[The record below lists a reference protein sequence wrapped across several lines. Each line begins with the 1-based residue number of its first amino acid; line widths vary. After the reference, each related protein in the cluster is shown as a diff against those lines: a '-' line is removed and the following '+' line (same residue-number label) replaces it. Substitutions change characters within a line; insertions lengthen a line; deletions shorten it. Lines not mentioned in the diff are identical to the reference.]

1 MSQNKRIPDA
11 DLSSAGDDFHILW
24 AIKKSLDL
32 LNFDEK
38 GLKAVTIEGVEE
50 NASKKLDPTG
60 EKFLGIDLTEYYGG
74 IDFETA
80 NSVIISQLKYSTRR
94 ANESLT
100 YSKLYNGKKSKK
112 GSIIHRLATTFK
124 VFLDEYGRNEVIRK
138 TIIKL
143 VSNRGVNTTLFNQFT
158 QIHSFLRKNKR
169 PLSFNVVLN
178 KLPNLSRKPFD
189 ELRQASGL
197 NLTEFTDFIRLLDF
211 EDCGADSRQK
221 LNFELIK
228 SIAETS
234 IKSQNQFNSL
244 FQMIWRKMM
253 PESDGERTITL
264 IDVVTNFGFSSIDNL
279 FPVSQNFEKN
289 SKVVN
294 REQLDDIVFAI
305 QQNTT
310 YLPICIHGGAGIG
323 KSTIINQAKNRL
335 PEYSEC
341 ILFDSYG
348 AGKYQNPEDKRH
360 LHKNAITQIAN
371 ELAKNVGTDFL
382 LVQNESDDV
391 YLTEFIRRIEKG
403 VEILRNRNPLASLVF
418 IIDAADNS
426 VTAAQNFGEKSFI
439 EDLFNIDIPD
449 GCHFIATS
457 RTYRKESLNLPDK
470 YLDIELKPFSLDE
483 TTLFIKKSFP
493 DITDEEILEF
503 HKYTKGIPRVQFYSL
518 DLREQ
523 GINEIINYLKPNGKV
538 VEDLIL
544 DKIEQAVIRIGKEKR
559 PLVEEFF
566 KLLIS
571 LPRPVPIEYLSEIL
585 NVEISFLSDLSSDIW
600 NGLILEDGLFR
611 FRDEDFENYVKQ
623 TYQSTKEELK
633 QIAKLLLSKSK
644 TDEYASINLG
654 SLLFTADYKKEL
666 VEIVLKRELLE
677 FPKDTIRNKEVY
689 ANRTK
694 LALKV
699 SKDIQDSLTYFKLL
713 FIAAEE
719 SKTDK
724 ALTRLLI
731 DYPDLVS
738 RFGDE
743 VSLSRLKLKSN
754 EKPWG
759 GSFHLKLAGIYSR
772 RVENKEIVL
781 KHLRTAREWINWRR
795 SKKDEELRDYTIETI
810 DIVYEVEAVLR
821 IFGIEKAIETI
832 NRWRPKEIRLSV
844 GNYLVE
850 NIISYSKDEEINSWL
865 KYPKFRLV
873 SQVFIIC
880 KSFQYGIPINYDIN
894 SIAIRL
900 ANVLPRVQTEF
911 KENFKQLIIQFC
923 GILAYH
929 KIDTETI
936 LGILEKIKTKPLE
949 RIPYFYNSYSDKDE
963 EKVMSNFLNMET
975 LILSLNEEEADLENF
990 YPEKFNDLDKIEDYE
1005 KRNYLESD
1013 KREFTGFYKYAI
1025 PVFQLYSDILTNRI
1039 NEKVCLAKF
1048 KSICSEIKNDYHFKY
1063 ENRHWSNDR
1072 LLFLSGKLADVALLF
1087 KNRTKLIDVVISS
1100 FDSQTDKLRLRFEVL
1115 NKIILQRDIEKTSY
1129 QLIDQSDKI
1138 IKDSELSANE
1148 MVENYIKC
1156 LLLSSKIDDSF
1167 GQYFFDE
1174 AIKATSEIDYE
1185 AFTQILSIYYL
1196 SGTGIT
1202 KPNPKLA
1209 YEYARFIEYCDVKLG
1224 YYDKKHFP
1232 YLEGLLGIGN
1242 IDTSSMFA
1250 TICRWHHRNIASI
1263 GSRINYLSKRALE
1276 NEYIDHITAASLL
1289 PIKTNYNYEELEQLY
1304 KLLIQKF
1311 DEVGNP
1317 ETKDIFIKSEFHN
1330 LRLDK
1335 DKHFVRKIYNEVKSG
1350 KFIDKNT
1357 VSEIKNYIDFL
1368 DSLEKKNDKETNI
1381 SGFNKGDFKHIIV
1394 LSAIDTSSTKE
1405 LEKAIDSIIVNSAN
1419 SYNHRWGIE
1428 NFLSD
1433 IVDKCAP
1440 NEYTQFLNA
1449 LVDVNE
1455 KLLDFHT
1462 FENIIEKAINE
1473 WDYYPEI
1480 KKWKQEKFKY
1490 ILLNK
1495 LQHFDYGIALSI
1507 WSLKKFANL
1516 FSIDAKK
1523 LADVMIEILPQKIDL
1538 LSDESIYSSF
1548 EVIKHKLKP
1557 RENEE
1562 LLEWILERWNAKIK
1576 PGFADGGWRDELT
1589 PPTDSNQNIAYFLR
1603 FLLGY
1608 PDKKLRWRAIHS
1620 IRRLAKLDKTEILKV
1635 LLEKQNEKDCFPFQ
1649 NKEYIYY
1656 CMSAK
1661 LYLWIAI
1668 DRISL
1673 ENPNILIQFKDVF
1686 YDELMNEDLPHVL
1699 IRQFIKKTC
1708 LNLNAYDDSLFTHIE
1723 VQNIKSINQTKLGYV
1738 EEKTLSR
1745 EQRKYSSKSEKDWQ
1759 FKFDSMDT
1767 LPYWYSRLGRCFNL
1781 SEYDVADVADKFITE
1796 KWGYTGDCL
1805 DDDYL
1810 RGQLYERDWSK
1821 MYRRHG
1827 NNPEIEDLESYFEY
1841 HAMFCSA
1848 NFLLEKEPLLKTESW
1863 DSWEYWLDSEAN
1875 AFDDLWLSDLRD
1887 PIPLESQYWKSEID
1901 KFDKE
1906 WRGNIADEY
1915 FDEKIGFIS
1924 TVENE
1929 WLIVCG
1935 GTTKHIGVN
1944 EESLSVQSCLVSN
1957 KGADALLRALQT
1969 TKDSHDYVIPYE
1981 EVDFDDEYRYD
1992 DKAIDENGFSLKG
2005 WLLDITSEYEGIDKH
2020 DPLFNGTSKG
2030 FIRFGNT
2037 VHSYFDID
2045 YNVLYRKGYME
2056 NELICEYKNWNEI
2069 TDDEYENRKYNSQV
2083 LTSGSI
2089 FQVSSDFLIRF
2100 LKAEQKSLI
2109 IKCVIERQLEERI
2122 YRKNYDDNRNK
2133 VKLFLIKPDGTVK
2146 TLRGRDFKIG

>member
-1 MSQNKRIPDA
+1 MLEFKTIPDA
-11 DLSSAGDDFHILW
+11 DLSSAGDDFHLLW

-32 LNFDEK
+32 LNFDDD
-38 GLKAVTIEGVEE
+38 GLKAVIIEGVEE
-50 NASKKLDPTG
+50 NASKKIDPTG

-80 NSVIISQLKYSTRR
+80 NSVVISQLKYSTRR
-94 ANESLT
+94 ANESFT

-112 GSIIHRLATTFK
+112 GSIVHRLATIFK
-124 VFLDEYGRNEVIRK
+124 VFLDEYGRDEVIKK
-138 TIIKL
+138 TTIKL
-143 VSNRGVNTTLFNQFT
+143 VSNRGINTTHLNQFNQ
-158 QIHSFLRKNKR
+158 IKRFLHKNKR
-169 PLSFNVVLN
+169 PQSFNAVLN
-178 KLPNLSRKPFD
+178 KLPNISRKPFD
-189 ELRQASGL
+189 ELRKASDL
-197 NLTEFTDFIRLLDF
+197 NLKEFTDFIRLLDF

-228 SIAETS
+228 SISKTS

-253 PESDGERTITL
+253 PESDGERKITL
-264 IDVVTNFGFSSIDNL
+264 IDVVTNFGFSSINNL
-279 FPVSQNFEKN
+279 FPVSQNFEQN
-289 SKVVN
+289 TNVVN
-294 REQLDDIVFAI
+294 REQLDNIVSAI
-305 QQNTT
+305 EQNNT

-323 KSTIINQAKNRL
+323 KSTIINQVKNRL

-341 ILFDSYG
+341 ILFDCYG

-360 LHKNAITQIAN
+360 LHRKAITQIAN
-371 ELAKNVGTDFL
+371 ELAKNLGTDFL

-426 VTAAQNFGEKSFI
+426 VTAAQNCGEKSFI
-439 EDLFNIDIPD
+439 EDLLNIDIPD

-457 RTYRKESLNLPDK
+457 RTYRTESLKLPDK
-470 YLDIELKPFSLDE
+470 HLDIELKPFSLDE

-493 DITDEEILEF
+493 DITDEEILDF

-544 DKIEQAVIRIGKEKR
+544 DKIEQAVIRIGKDKR

-600 NGLILEDGLFR
+600 NGLILEDSLFR

-633 QIAKLLLSKSK
+633 QIAKLFLSKAK

-654 SLLFTADYKKEL
+654 SLLFTAGYKNEL
-666 VEIVLKRELLE
+666 VEIVLKRELLD

-724 ALTRLLI
+724 ALTQLLI
-731 DYPDLVS
+731 GYPDLVS

-743 VSLSRLKLKSN
+743 ISLSRLKLKSN

-772 RVENKEIVL
+772 RVENKKIAL
-781 KHLRTAREWINWRR
+781 KHLKTAHEWINWRR
-795 SKKDEELRDYTIETI
+795 SKKDEELRDYTIESI
-810 DIVYEVEAVLR
+810 DIAYEAEAILR
-821 IFGIEKAIETI
+821 IFGTEKAIETI

-850 NIISYSKDEEINSWL
+850 NILSYSKNEEINSWL

-894 SIAIRL
+894 SIAVRL
-900 ANVLPRVQTEF
+900 VNVLLRIQTEF

-929 KIDTETI
+929 KIDRETI
-936 LGILEKIKTKPLE
+936 LGILAEIKTKQLE
-949 RIPYFYNSYSDKDE
+949 RIPYFYNSFSDKNE
-963 EKVMSNFLNMET
+963 EKVMSNFLTKET
-975 LILSLNEEEADLENF
+975 LILSLDEEEADLENF
-990 YPEKFNDLDKIEDYE
+990 YPEKFNDIDEIKDYE
-1005 KRNYLESD
+1005 KRNSLERD
-1013 KREFTGFYKYAI
+1013 KKEFTGFYKYAI
-1025 PVFQLYSDILTNRI
+1025 PIFQIHSDILTNRI
-1039 NEKVCLAKF
+1039 DEKDCLKKF
-1048 KSICSEIKNDYHFKY
+1048 QSICSEIKNDYHFKY

-1072 LLFLSGKLADVALLF
+1072 LLFLSGKLANMALLF
-1087 KNRTKLIDVVISS
+1087 KDRSKLIDVVISS

-1115 NKIILQRDIEKTSY
+1115 NKIILQRDLEKTSHL
-1129 QLIDQSDKI
+1129 LIDQSDKI
-1138 IKDSELSANE
+1138 IKDSEFSANE
-1148 MVENYIKC
+1148 MTDNYIKC
-1156 LLLSSKIDDSF
+1156 LLLSSKIDGSF
-1167 GQYFFDE
+1167 GKYFFDE

-1185 AFTQILSIYYL
+1185 AFTRILSIYYL
-1196 SGTGIT
+1196 SGTGIA

-1263 GSRINYLSKRALE
+1263 GRRINSLTKRALE
-1276 NEYIDHITAASLL
+1276 TGFLDHIVTSSLL
-1289 PIKTNYNYEELEQLY
+1289 PLNINYNYEELEQLY

-1311 DEVGNP
+1311 DETSNS
-1317 ETKDIFIKSEFHN
+1317 EAKNTFINEEFRNLQLNKDE
-1330 LRLDK
+1330 
-1335 DKHFVRKIYNEVKSG
+1335 HFVRKIYDEIKSG
-1350 KFIDKNT
+1350 KFIYKST
-1357 VSEIKNYIDFL
+1357 VFEIKNYIDFL
-1368 DSLEKKNDKETNI
+1368 DSLEIKKEENSNI
-1381 SGFNKGDFKHIIV
+1381 GNFNKEDFKHNIDI
-1394 LSAIDTSSTKE
+1394 SAIDISSTKE
-1405 LEKAIDSIIVNSAN
+1405 LEKAIDSIIVKSAD
-1419 SYNHRWGIE
+1419 SYNHRWKIE

-1433 IVDKCAP
+1433 IVDKCNP
-1440 NEYTQFLNA
+1440 NEYIQFLNA

-1455 KLLDFHT
+1455 KLLDFYT
-1462 FENIIEKAINE
+1462 FENIIKTTIEE
-1473 WDYYPEI
+1473 WDYYPDI
-1480 KKWKQEKFKY
+1480 KKWKREKFKY
-1490 ILLNK
+1490 ILLIK
-1495 LQHFDYGIALSI
+1495 LQYFDYGNRLSI
-1507 WSLKKFANL
+1507 WSIRQFADL
-1516 FSIDAKK
+1516 FSINANQ

-1548 EVIKHKLKP
+1548 ELIKNKLTP
-1557 RENEE
+1557 NENEE
-1562 LLEWILERWNAKIK
+1562 LLEWVFERWTYNIK
-1576 PGFADGGWRDELT
+1576 PDFADGNWRYELT
-1589 PPTDSNQNIAYFLR
+1589 PPTDSNENIAYFLR

-1620 IRRLAKLDKTEILKV
+1620 IRRLAKHNNAEILKI
-1635 LLEKQNEKDCFPFQ
+1635 LLEKQNQKDCFPFQ

-1656 CMSAK
+1656 WMSAK

-1673 ENPNILIQFKDVF
+1673 ENPNILIQFKDAF
-1686 YDELMNEDLPHVL
+1686 YIELVNEDLPHVL
-1699 IRQFIKKTC
+1699 IRQFIRKTC
-1708 LNLNAYDDSLFTHIE
+1708 LNLYAYDNKIFTEVE
-1723 VQNIKSINQTKLGYV
+1723 VQNIESINRSKFEYV
-1738 EEKTLSR
+1738 EEKTFSR
-1745 EQRKYSSKSEKDWQ
+1745 EQRKYLSKSDKDWQ
-1759 FKFDSMDT
+1759 FKFDSLDT
-1767 LPYWYSRLGRCFNL
+1767 LPYWYSRLARCFNL
-1781 SEYDVADVADKFITE
+1781 SEYDVADIGDRFITE
-1796 KWGYTGDCL
+1796 KWGYVGDPN

-1810 RGQLYERDWSK
+1810 RDQLSDIEWGK
-1821 MYRRHG
+1821 MYKRHG
-1827 NNPEIEDLESYFEY
+1827 TNPEIEDLESYFEY
-1841 HAMFCSA
+1841 HAMFCAA
-1848 NFLLEKEPLLKTESW
+1848 NFLLENEPLLKTDSW
-1863 DSWEYWLDSEAN
+1863 DSWEYWLASHAN
-1875 AFDDLWLSDLRD
+1875 AFGSFWLSDIRE
-1887 PIPLESQYWKSEID
+1887 PIPLDSQYWKTGID
-1901 KFDKE
+1901 KFDKD
-1906 WRGNIADEY
+1906 WRDNITDEY
-1915 FDEKIGFIS
+1915 FDEKIGLNINN
-1924 TVENE
+1924 ENE
-1929 WLIVCG
+1929 WLLVFG
-1935 GTTKHIGVN
+1935 GTTKHIGIN
-1944 EESLSVQSCLVSN
+1944 QESISIRSCLVSN

-1969 TKDSHDYVIPYE
+1969 TLDSYDYAIPLE
-1981 EVDFDDEYRYD
+1981 DINNEDDDNYQN
-1992 DKAIDENGFSLKG
+1992 KSINANGFSLRG
-2005 WLLDITSEYEGIDKH
+2005 WLNEISSDYEGLDIH
-2020 DPLFNGTSKG
+2020 DELFNNISKG
-2030 FIRFGNT
+2030 FVKFGKT
-2037 VHSYFDID
+2037 VHSYFQIEYDSL
-2045 YNVLYRKGYME
+2045 NKKGYLD
-2056 NELICEYKNWNEI
+2056 NQLISEYKNWNEI
-2069 TDDEYENRKYNSQV
+2069 SDQEYRDRDYNSKI
-2083 LTSGSI
+2083 LS
-2089 FQVSSDFLIRF
+2089 VSF
-2100 LKAEQKSLI
+2100 
-2109 IKCVIERQLEERI
+2109 
-2122 YRKNYDDNRNK
+2122 
-2133 VKLFLIKPDGTVK
+2133 P
-2146 TLRGRDFKIG
+2146 

>member
-1 MSQNKRIPDA
+1 MTNYKTIPDA
-11 DLSSAGDDFHILW
+11 ELSSAGDDFHILW

-38 GLKAVTIEGVEE
+38 GLKAITIEGVEK
-50 NASKKLDPTG
+50 NASIKLDPTG
-60 EKFLGIDLTEYYGG
+60 ENFLGIDLTEYYGG
-74 IDFETA
+74 IDFETT
-80 NSVIISQLKYSTRR
+80 NSVVISQLKYSTRR
-94 ANESLT
+94 ANESFT

-112 GSIIHRLATTFK
+112 GSIVHRLATTFK

-138 TIIKL
+138 TTIKL
-143 VSNRGVNTTLFNQFT
+143 VSNRGINATLFNQFT
-158 QIHSFLRKNKR
+158 QIQRFLYKNKR
-169 PLSFNVVLN
+169 PLSFNTVLKEFPNISKEPFN
-178 KLPNLSRKPFD
+178 KM
-189 ELRQASGL
+189 RQASGL
-197 NLTEFTDFIRLLDF
+197 NLKEFTDFIRLLDF

-221 LNFELIK
+221 LKFELIK

-279 FPVSQNFEKN
+279 FPVSQNFEQN
-289 SKVVN
+289 PNVVN
-294 REQLDDIVFAI
+294 REQLNDIVSAI
-305 QQNTT
+305 EQNTT

-323 KSTIINQAKNRL
+323 KSTIINQVKNRL
-335 PEYSEC
+335 PDYSEC
-341 ILFDSYG
+341 ILFDCYG

-360 LHKNAITQIAN
+360 LHRKAITQLAN
-371 ELAKNVGTDFL
+371 ELAKNIGTDFL

-418 IIDAADNS
+418 IIDAVDNS
-426 VTAAQNFGEKSFI
+426 VTAAQNCGEKSFI
-439 EDLFNIDIPD
+439 EDLLNINIPY

-457 RTYRKESLNLPDK
+457 RTSRKESLNLPDK

-493 DITDEEILEF
+493 VITDEEILEF
-503 HKYTKGIPRVQFYSL
+503 HKFTKGIPRVQFYSL
-518 DLREQ
+518 DLRDQ

-544 DKIEQAVIRIGKEKR
+544 DKIEQAIIRIGKDKR
-559 PLVEEFF
+559 HLVEEFF

-585 NVEISFLSDLSSDIW
+585 KVEISFLEDLSSDIW
-600 NGLILEDGLFR
+600 NGLILEEGFFS
-611 FRDEDFENYVKQ
+611 FRDEDFESYVRQ
-623 TYQSTKEELK
+623 AYQSTKEELQ
-633 QIAKLLLSKSK
+633 QIAQLFLNRAK

-654 SLLFTADYKKEL
+654 SLLYTADYKKEL

-699 SKDIQDSLTYFKLL
+699 SKDVQDSLTYFKLL

-724 ALTRLLI
+724 ALTQLLI
-731 DYPDLVS
+731 SYPDLVS

-743 VSLSRLKLKSN
+743 ISLSRLKLKSN

-772 RVENKEIVL
+772 KADNKEIAL
-781 KHLRTAREWINWRR
+781 KHLKTAHEWIDWRR
-795 SKKDEELRDYTIETI
+795 SKKDEELRDYNIETI
-810 DIVYEVEAVLR
+810 DIAYEVEAVLR
-821 IFGIEKAIETI
+821 IFGTEKAIETI
-832 NRWRPKEIRLSV
+832 NRWNPKEVRLSV

-850 NIISYSKDEEINSWL
+850 NVISYSKDVQINSWL

-873 SQVFIIC
+873 SQIFIIC
-880 KSFQYGIPINYDIN
+880 KSFQYAIPIYYDIN

-936 LGILEKIKTKPLE
+936 LGILAKIKTKPLE
-949 RIPYFYNSYSDKDE
+949 RIPYFYSSYLDKDE
-963 EKVMSNFLNMET
+963 EKVMSNFLNKGT
-975 LILSLNEEEADLENF
+975 LTLSLKNEEANIENF
-990 YPEKFNDLDKIEDYE
+990 YPEKFKNIDKIEDYDR
-1005 KRNYLESD
+1005 RNSLEND
-1013 KREFTGFYKYAI
+1013 KREFKGFYKYAI
-1025 PVFQLYSDILTNRI
+1025 PIFQLNSDILTGRI
-1039 NEKVCLAKF
+1039 DKKDCLAKF
-1048 KSICSEIKNDYHFKY
+1048 QSICSDIQKDYDFKFR
-1063 ENRHWSNDR
+1063 NGHWSNDR
-1072 LLFLSGKLADVALLF
+1072 LIFLSSQLTGIVLLF
-1087 KNRTKLIDVVISS
+1087 QDKSKLIDLIINS
-1100 FDSQTDKLRLRFEVL
+1100 FNDKTGKLKLRFEVL
-1115 NKIILQRDIEKTSY
+1115 NKIILQRDLQKTSY
-1129 QLIDQSDKI
+1129 KLIDQSDKI

-1148 MVENYIKC
+1148 MTDNYIKC

-1185 AFTQILSIYYL
+1185 AFIQILSIYYL

-1202 KPNPKLA
+1202 NSNPKLA
-1209 YEYARFIEYCDVKLG
+1209 YEYARFIEYADVKLAG
-1224 YYDKKHFP
+1224 YDKKHFP

-1242 IDTSSMFA
+1242 IDISSMYA
-1250 TICRWHHRNIASI
+1250 TICRWHHRNIVSI
-1263 GSRINYLSKRALE
+1263 GREINSLAKKALE
-1276 NEYIDHITAASLL
+1276 KEYINHITASSLL
-1289 PIKTNYNYEELEQLY
+1289 PLKTNYNYEELEQIY

-1311 DEVGNP
+1311 DEAGNS
-1317 ETKDIFIKSEFHN
+1317 ETKDIFIKLEFRN

-1335 DKHFVRKIYNEVKSG
+1335 DKHFVRKIYDEVKSG

-1357 VSEIKNYIDFL
+1357 VSEIKNYIEFL
-1368 DSLEKKNDKETNI
+1368 DSLENKKDEVSNTG
-1381 SGFNKGDFKHIIV
+1381 SFNKEDFKHNV
-1394 LSAIDTSSTKE
+1394 DLSAIDITSTKE
-1405 LEKAIDSIIVNSAN
+1405 LEKAIDSIIVSSPD
-1419 SYNHRWGIE
+1419 SYNHRWSIE

-1433 IVDKCAP
+1433 VVDKCTP

-1462 FENIIEKAINE
+1462 FENIIEKAIIE

-1480 KKWKQEKFKY
+1480 KNWKQEKFKY

-1495 LQHFDYGIALSI
+1495 LQHFDYGNTLSI
-1507 WSLKKFANL
+1507 WSLKQFANL
-1516 FSIDAKK
+1516 FSIDANK

-1548 EVIKHKLKP
+1548 EVIKHKLIP
-1557 RENEE
+1557 SENEE

-1576 PGFADGGWRDELT
+1576 PDFADGLWCDELT
-1589 PPTDSNQNIAYFLR
+1589 PPTYSNQNIAYFLR

-1620 IRRLAKLDKTEILKV
+1620 IRRLAKLNNAEILKV
-1635 LLEKQNEKDCFPFQ
+1635 LLEKQNQKDCFPFQ

-1656 CMSAK
+1656 WMSAK

-1686 YDELMNEDLPHVL
+1686 YNELMNENLPHVL
-1699 IRQFIKKTC
+1699 IRQFMKKTC
-1708 LNLNAYDDSLFTHIE
+1708 LNLYAHDNNLFTEVE
-1723 VQNIKSINQTKLGYV
+1723 VQNIESINRTKFEYV

-1745 EQRKYSSKSEKDWQ
+1745 EQRKYSSKSDKDWQ

-1781 SEYDVADVADKFITE
+1781 SEYDVADVGDKFITE

-1810 RGQLYERDWSK
+1810 REQLYERDWSK
-1821 MYRRHG
+1821 IDRRHG
-1827 NNPEIEDLESYFEY
+1827 TNPEIEDLESYFEY

-1848 NFLLEKEPLLKTESW
+1848 NFLLEKEPLLKTDSW

-1875 AFDDLWLSDLRD
+1875 AFDDFWLSDIRD
-1887 PIPLESQYWKSEID
+1887 PIPLESQYWKSKID
-1901 KFDKE
+1901 KFDKD
-1906 WRGNIADEY
+1906 WRDNLADEY
-1915 FDEKIGFIS
+1915 FDEKIGFINDD
-1924 TVENE
+1924 ENKR
-1929 WLIVCG
+1929 LIVCG

-1944 EESLSVQSCLVSN
+1944 EETMNIWSCLVSN

-1969 TKDSHDYVIPYE
+1969 TKDSNDYAIPYE
-1981 EVDFDDEYRYD
+1981 EVDYDEYSYD
-1992 DKAIDENGFSLKG
+1992 DKTIDENGFSLKG
-2005 WLLDITSEYEGIDKH
+2005 WLLDVTSKYEGLDKH
-2020 DPLFNGTSKG
+2020 DPLFNGSSKG
-2030 FIRFGNT
+2030 FIQFGKT
-2037 VHSYFDID
+2037 VHSCFDIEYD
-2045 YNVLYRKGYME
+2045 VLYKKGYIE

-2069 TDDEYENRKYNSQV
+2069 SDDEYENRKYNSNV

-2100 LKAEQKSLI
+2100 LKAEQKCLI

-2122 YRKNYDDNRNK
+2122 YRRNYDDNSNN

-2146 TLRGRDFKIG
+2146 ALRGRDYKIG